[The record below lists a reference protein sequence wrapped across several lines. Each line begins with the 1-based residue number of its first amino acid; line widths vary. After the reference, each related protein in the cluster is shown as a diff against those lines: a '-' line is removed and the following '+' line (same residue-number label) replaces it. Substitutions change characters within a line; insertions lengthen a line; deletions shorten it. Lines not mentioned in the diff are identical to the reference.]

1 MDAFRLLLVV
11 GPKLHLSLMSLLL
24 FSEIICHT
32 FKVNDSTLS
41 ASLDA

>member
-1 MDAFRLLLVV
+1 MGAFRLLLVA
-11 GPKLHLSLMSLLL
+11 GPKSHMSMEGSL
-24 FSEIICHT
+24 FIPEVICHT